1 VSNEKHIS
9 AASSGAS
16 SSSVA
21 ASLRTHFNVQ
31 HMIAAAYFAR
41 SALEIESDHTDLID
55 GEPYFAHRGYVT
67 GAVLSA
73 AASLEATINELFIDA
88 QNPGSPTFERA
99 DSRTPRLLAGGSW
112 DEIEAKPTLCKYQT
126 ALTLAEKQE
135 FNRGVPPYQEV
146 DDLIQLR
153 NVLVHYKPGW
163 DTDQK
168 KHRKIAN
175 RLKSQFPPNPFAG
188 SNDVFFPKKCL
199 GHGCAEWAVKSGVTF
214 IESLFSRLG
223 LPSIFRNYPQ
233 ELLRTR

>member
-1 VSNEKHIS
+1 VPNEKHIS
-9 AASSGAS
+9 AASGGAS
-16 SSSVA
+16 SSSVT

-41 SALEIESDHTDLID
+41 SALEIESNHTDLID

-88 QNPGSPTFERA
+88 QNPGSPTFEGG
-99 DSRTPRLLAGGSW
+99 DSRTPRLLAEGSW
-112 DEIEAKPTLCKYQT
+112 DEIERKPTLCKYQT
-126 ALTLAEKQE
+126 ALILAEKQE
-135 FNRGVPPYQEV
+135 FNRGVPPYREA

-153 NVLVHYKPGW
+153 NALVHYKPEW
-163 DTDQK
+163 DRDQK
-168 KHRKIAN
+168 KHRKIAD
-175 RLKSQFPPNPFAG
+175 RLKSRFPQNPFAG

-199 GHGCAEWAVKSGVTF
+199 GHGCAEWAVKSSVTF
-214 IESLFSRLG
+214 IESLYSQLG